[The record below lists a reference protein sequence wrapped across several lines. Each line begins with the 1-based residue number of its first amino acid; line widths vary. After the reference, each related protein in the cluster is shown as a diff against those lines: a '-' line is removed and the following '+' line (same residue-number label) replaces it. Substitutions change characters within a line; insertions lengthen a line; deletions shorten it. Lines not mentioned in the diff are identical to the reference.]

1 MAQIDAMEY
10 WIDQLCN
17 RSEKT
22 QRIYKFYLLK
32 FVSWIGK
39 TPNQLIEMQKCSLE
53 NEGDRREN
61 MVLESKVKEFMEYI
75 KPNYAIGSQKLAY
88 AAVLSF
94 FDLNQYPLN
103 MKRGDRP
110 SGEGIGSRI
119 PEKTEIV
126 KLVNTAKS
134 RRHRAAIL
142 LLKDSGLRIS
152 DVVRLK
158 WDGIQDFGD
167 GFWGWKIISQKR
179 KVKAIPFVGPETTS
193 ALKQLKRKSDRI
205 FPINA
210 KTLSNAIGELIDEAS
225 LEKGLSAHGLR
236 KFFNAELQAARVPKE
251 WRYAMMG
258 KKFGEYD
265 ENRHKRLFKAYRE
278 AYAHLSVYAVV
289 EQAEEIKDL
298 RNRYE
303 ALLNNTKKIQPLVDF
318 VQTTFKNEEEL
329 QQFINM
335 LRIYLKQLSKMYDID
350 FENI

>member
-1 MAQIDAMEY
+1 MAEIDAMKY
-10 WIDQLCN
+10 WEQQLCN

-22 QRIYKFYLLK
+22 QRIYKYYFSR
-32 FVSWIGK
+32 FAEWIGK
-39 TPNQLIEMQKCSLE
+39 SPNELVEIQKRSLE
-53 NEGDRREN
+53 AKGDRREN
-61 MVLESKVKEFMEYI
+61 MVLESKFKQWIVEEIQPHYK
-75 KPNYAIGSQKLAY
+75 IGSQKLAY

-94 FDLNQYPLN
+94 FDLNQYPLS

-126 KLVNTAKS
+126 KLIHTAKS

-152 DVVRLK
+152 DAVRLR
-158 WDGIQDFGD
+158 WDDVQDFGD

-193 ALKQLKRKSDRI
+193 ALKQLRRKSDRI
-205 FPINA
+205 FSINA
-210 KTLSNAIGELIDEAS
+210 KTLSNAIGELIDEAK

-236 KFFNAELQAARVPKE
+236 KFFNAEMQAARVPKE

-265 ENRHKRLFKAYRE
+265 ENRRKRLFKAYKE
-278 AYAHLSVYAVV
+278 AYPHLCIYSVA
-289 EQAEEIKDL
+289 EQAEEIERLK
-298 RNRYE
+298 NR
-303 ALLNNTKKIQPLVDF
+303 I
-318 VQTTFKNEEEL
+318 NELERERSEYKLTESQVEEL
-329 QQFINM
+329 
-335 LRIYLKQLSKMYDID
+335 LRRIEKLEKQAQKQK
-350 FENI
+350 